1 MPVAFLDACV
11 LYPADYRDL
20 LLRLAKE
27 GAFRPLWSPD
37 VQAEW
42 TRNLLKQR
50 NDLTKEQL
58 EHTRL
63 QMSRAFPGAC
73 VQDYDRLIE
82 EVQGLPDPDD
92 RHVVAAAFAG
102 GAEYIVTEN
111 VHDFPEEVL
120 EVFEL
125 EALELDAFL
134 MLLVEL
140 DLRTNGVPKTVT
152 QGLRRLRRGLRNP
165 SKTHMELVAHW
176 RRRGLRGFAKFAWS
190 HRYQW

>member
-1 MPVAFLDACV
+1 MPTAFLDACV
-11 LYPADYRDL
+11 LYPADHRDL
-20 LLRLAKE
+20 LLRLAKA

-37 VQAEW
+37 VQREW
-42 TRNLLKQR
+42 MRNLLQER
-50 NDLTKEQL
+50 SDLSEKQL
-58 EHTRL
+58 EYTRL
-63 QMSRAFPGAC
+63 QMNRAFPGAC

-111 VHDFPEEVL
+111 VRDFPEGVL

-125 EALELDAFL
+125 ETLELDTFL

-152 QGLRRLRRGLRNP
+152 QGLSRLRRGLRNP
-165 SKTHMELVAHW
+165 SKTHMELVVHW
-176 RRRGLRGFAKFAWS
+176 RRRGLRGFAEFAWA
-190 HRYQW
+190 HRHQW